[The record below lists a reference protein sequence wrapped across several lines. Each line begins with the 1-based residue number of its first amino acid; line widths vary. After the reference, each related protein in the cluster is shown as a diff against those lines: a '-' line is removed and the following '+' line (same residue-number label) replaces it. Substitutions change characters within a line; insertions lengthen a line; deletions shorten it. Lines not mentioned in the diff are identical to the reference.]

1 MRVERHV
8 DIHNAIRLSK
18 CSVSYMEGYAIGS
31 VGNPTRQCAR
41 CPSLQAHAS
50 KYSCANIRRCLAAA
64 VKAAAPV
71 RRRPPAH
78 VASSRPST
86 ATVRRLKLRTRLPVL
101 AAHASNVQLAPAP
114 ALAPRR
120 RTPSP
125 PVPPVPAARE
135 HPTLALA
142 AALRSWDD
150 CFERSEEDDRV
161 QDVYGALEMLSTPP
175 CGGYGEFTSSRC
187 SQFPE
192 EHPRPLESPPPIAK
206 RNTSAVTTRA
216 TVC

>member
-1 MRVERHV
+1 MGINQTIKGQITSPHPLQLNQ
-8 DIHNAIRLSK
+8 IHLSTWHPPPLL
-18 CSVSYMEGYAIGS
+18 SQS
-31 VGNPTRQCAR
+31 
-41 CPSLQAHAS
+41 
-50 KYSCANIRRCLAAA
+50 LAAA
-64 VKAAAPV
+64 VKAAVPV

-142 AALRSWDD
+142 AALRLARH
-150 CFERSEEDDRV
+150 RS
-161 QDVYGALEMLSTPP
+161 
-175 CGGYGEFTSSRC
+175 
-187 SQFPE
+187 
-192 EHPRPLESPPPIAK
+192 
-206 RNTSAVTTRA
+206 
-216 TVC
+216 

>member
-1 MRVERHV
+1 MGFISSSSTEH
-8 DIHNAIRLSK
+8 LSTWHPPPLL
-18 CSVSYMEGYAIGS
+18 S
-31 VGNPTRQCAR
+31 Q
-41 CPSLQAHAS
+41 
-50 KYSCANIRRCLAAA
+50 CLAAA

-142 AALRSWDD
+142 AALRLARH
-150 CFERSEEDDRV
+150 RS
-161 QDVYGALEMLSTPP
+161 
-175 CGGYGEFTSSRC
+175 
-187 SQFPE
+187 
-192 EHPRPLESPPPIAK
+192 
-206 RNTSAVTTRA
+206 
-216 TVC
+216 